1 MRVNTHEPA
10 RCRPDRPVPQVCVL
24 TRYLILAAA
33 VVMPEPFAAAK
44 DVDYVGTVEVV
55 RGTLPA
61 KAARGTVFL
70 DANRNARLD
79 EGESGVADVAVSNGR
94 EVVSTR
100 PDGSYELPAYRDMNL
115 FITKPAGY
123 TTPVSEEMVPQ
134 FHYIHKIE
142 GSPLCALEASK
153 RPGRYPKPST
163 FHLSR
168 ILSATPFPVSY
179 SAMHRPT
186 RIRNWVMCAT
196 LPARCWSRATIPR
209 RNALSLQET

>member
-1 MRVNTHEPA
+1 MLA
-10 RCRPDRPVPQVCVL
+10 
-24 TRYLILAAA
+24 RYLVLAAM
-33 VVMPEPFAAAK
+33 VMPGPFAAAK

-61 KAARGTVFL
+61 KTARGTVFL

-115 FITKPAGY
+115 FITKPGELY
-123 TTPVSEEMVPQ
+123 DTGQRGDGPSIPLHSQ
-134 FHYIHKIE
+134 DRRLP
-142 GSPLCALEASK
+142 PLCDLEASK

-186 RIRNWVMCAT
+186 RIRSWGMCAT
-196 LPARCWSRATIPR
+196 RPAGCWPRATIPR
-209 RNALSLQET
+209 LNA